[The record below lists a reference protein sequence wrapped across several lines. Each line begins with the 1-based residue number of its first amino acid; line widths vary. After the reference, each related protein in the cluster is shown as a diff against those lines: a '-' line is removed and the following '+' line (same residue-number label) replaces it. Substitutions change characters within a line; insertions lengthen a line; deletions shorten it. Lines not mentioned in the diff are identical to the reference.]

1 MVGRDQELARLH
13 ASIQRARQGET
24 VTVLVLGEAGVGK
37 TRLVAEVVRGLRSAG
52 DLVLTGHGVKM
63 ATGEMP
69 YAVASEILRDLARQ
83 QQRNPEALPPVDLT
97 AFAPLLPDLV
107 QQAGA
112 PGALDRVAVLG
123 SFASLLQH
131 LAETR
136 LVCCVV
142 EDLQWTDGPSRDLV
156 TYVSRVAGE
165 SRIVLVCTARVPDA
179 DPVETSEPLSEL
191 IRSPATEV
199 IQLDRLNRKDTADLV
214 RHISPE
220 LPNDALEPIIRLS
233 DGIPFYVEQC
243 VASYSESKRTVPATV
258 QRLVLA
264 ETPALSQEA
273 RGVVEAAALA
283 KVDLHDE
290 LLQAVTGLLPPQ
302 FDEAVSESVD
312 RGILEVDEGHHCFR
326 FRHALLREAVE
337 DGLLPGRRRYW
348 HRRWAESLSAVSAV
362 LPDSARTIAA
372 AYHLLDSDD
381 VQKAFPATI
390 RAAESAGKVGVL
402 AQEIELWDQA
412 LALWESVDRP
422 EELAGMSRDSLLSKA
437 WWAGYLAGDCE
448 GALRRVEAE
457 LAESSP
463 SNDWLRQLW
472 LDTFRCWMRNE
483 LLWSDEDA
491 VPADTLDDV
500 LSRLDSCPPST
511 LVLDILAMLLWQFHD
526 RRPDAVRP
534 RVGAL
539 ERMAEELGNLRV
551 ATMCMDMRARH
562 AMETGDLEA
571 MYRLK
576 REAYDRV
583 RPVDPAWARTFENGI
598 VGSLSLLGRHR
609 EALAFGLAA
618 MHRYPD
624 PTMPWL
630 EEWRTQGTGWSYLA
644 YEVAGTM
651 FALGQWRDAQRLLDA
666 ARKLVREGDLIVSL
680 SAQAAILAARQGSF
694 EEAAALTAEASEHRR
709 RANMPSAGTAGQLR
723 ELLTADTAAVR
734 GDVIAM
740 RRAASHI
747 WEDPRIEEGSA
758 GFWEILLNAVRA
770 EVAALGDPY
779 LEDVDREPAIAH
791 LAILRRVAGR
801 LHRSGDVDNAS
812 WREVQSLFARVEG
825 RDTVDTWRNAVESW
839 AAIGQV
845 YDEAI
850 CRTRYAESLLTA
862 GDRDG
867 CRSQLLTA
875 MQTAERLGAQP
886 LIADIRR
893 VAGRAH
899 LEIAP
904 HQRSPETEAAH
915 HLTVRELE
923 VLELIAFGRT
933 NEQIAHQLY
942 MSPKTASVHVSRILT
957 KLGATNRTEA
967 ARIARDEALLQR

>member
-1 MVGRDQELARLH
+1 MVGRDRELARLH
-13 ASIQRARQGET
+13 ASIQRARQGEP

-37 TRLVAEVVRGLRSAG
+37 TRLIAELVTGLRSAG
-52 DLVLTGHGVKM
+52 DLVLTGHGVQM
-63 ATGEMP
+63 TTGEMP

-83 QQRNPEALPPVDLT
+83 QARNPESLPPVDLA

-107 QQAGA
+107 QSEGA

-123 SFASLLQH
+123 SFASLLEH

-136 LVCCVV
+136 LLCCVV

-165 SRIVLVCTARVPDA
+165 SRIVLLCTARVPDPDA
-179 DPVETSEPLSEL
+179 VETSEQMSEL
-191 IRSPATEV
+191 IRSAATEV

-214 RHISPE
+214 RHISRQ
-220 LPNDALEPIIRLS
+220 LPTDSLEPIIRLS

-243 VASYSESKRTVPATV
+243 VASYSESKRTVPATL

-264 ETPALSQEA
+264 KMPALSQEA
-273 RGVVEAAALA
+273 RDVVEAAALA

-337 DGLLPGRRRYW
+337 GGLLPGHRRLW
-348 HRRWAESLSAVSAV
+348 HRRWAESLSSLSAE
-362 LPDSARTIAA
+362 LPDSARTIAT
-372 AYHLLDSDD
+372 AYHLLETDD
-381 VQKAFPATI
+381 VHKAFPATI
-390 RAAESAGKVGVL
+390 RAAESARKLGVL

-412 LALWESVDRP
+412 LALWKSVDRP

-511 LVLDILAMLLWQFHD
+511 LVLDVLAMLLYNFYD
-526 RRPDAVRP
+526 RRPDAVGP
-534 RVGAL
+534 RVGVM
-539 ERMAEELGNLRV
+539 ERMAVELGNIRI
-551 ATMCMDMRARH
+551 ATMCTDVQAVH

-571 MYRLK
+571 AHRL
-576 REAYDRV
+576 RQEAYDRV
-583 RPVDPAWARTFENGI
+583 RQVDPAWARTFENGI
-598 VGSLSLLGRHR
+598 VGSLSMLGRHR
-609 EALAFGLAA
+609 EALEFGLAA
-618 MHRYPD
+618 LSRYPD
-624 PTMPWL
+624 PMLPWL
-630 EEWRTQGTGWSYLA
+630 EEWRTLGTGWSYLA
-644 YEVAGTM
+644 LEVAGTM
-651 FALGQWRDAQRLLDA
+651 FAVGQWDDAQRLLDA
-666 ARKLVREGDLIVSL
+666 ARNLVREGDLIVFL
-680 SAQAAILAARQGSF
+680 SALAAILAARQGRF
-694 EEAAALTAEASEHRR
+694 DQAAALIADASEHRR
-709 RANMPSAGTAGQLR
+709 RANMPSRMSGYLG
-723 ELLTADTAAVR
+723 ELLTADLAAVR
-734 GDVIAM
+734 GDVITM
-740 RRAASHI
+740 RGATSRI
-747 WEDPRIEEGSA
+747 WEDPRVEEGYA
-758 GFWEILLNAVRA
+758 GFWEPLLNAVRA

-779 LEDVDREPAIAH
+779 LDDVDREPAIAH
-791 LAILRRVAGR
+791 LATLRRVAGR
-801 LHRSGDVDNAS
+801 LHRSGDVDTAS
-812 WREVQSLFARVEG
+812 WGEVQSLFARVEC

-839 AAIGQV
+839 AALGQV

-875 MQTAERLGAQP
+875 MQTAQRLGAQP
-886 LIADIRR
+886 LSDDIRR

-904 HQRSPETEAAH
+904 HQRSPESKAAH
-915 HLTVRELE
+915 HLTDRELE
-923 VLELIAFGRT
+923 VLELIAYGRT
-933 NEQIAHQLY
+933 NEQIAHQLW
-942 MSPKTASVHVSRILT
+942 MSPKTASVHVSHILT

-967 ARIARDEALLQR
+967 ARIARNQALLER